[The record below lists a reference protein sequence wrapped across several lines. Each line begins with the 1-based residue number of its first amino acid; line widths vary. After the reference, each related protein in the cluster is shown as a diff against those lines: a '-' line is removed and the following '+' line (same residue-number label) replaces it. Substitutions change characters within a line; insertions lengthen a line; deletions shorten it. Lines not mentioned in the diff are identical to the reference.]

1 MGKPRDAAYLRWLQ
15 EHGVQLNGV
24 ALDTFPGSLRGVV
37 ALRALSKGDVVVSVP
52 DSLVLLADSGA
63 AADALR
69 EAGLV
74 GNVRGAARMS
84 FFAHRTTSS
93 LAAASLC
100 RPWLPATSAKRWW
113 LPSWSSLLLG
123 VAASGGRTW
132 CVRLARLRTAS
143 FDLTHRR
150 TVRHTS
156 GRPARRGGAARAG
169 MLVGSRA
176 SADARHIL
184 R

>member
-24 ALDTFPGSLRGVV
+24 TLDTFPGSLRGVV

-74 GNVRGAARMS
+74 GHVRGAARMS
-84 FFAHRTTSS
+84 FFAHRTNQLT
-93 LAAASLC
+93 
-100 RPWLPATSAKRWW
+100 
-113 LPSWSSLLLG
+113 
-123 VAASGGRTW
+123 GGRLPLQA
-132 CVRLARLRTAS
+132 VAPRDKREALVVAVMVELAT
-143 FDLTHRR
+143 
-150 TVRHTS
+150 
-156 GRPARRGGAARAG
+156 GRGSKWGPY
-169 MLVGSRA
+169 LVRA
-176 SADARHIL
+176 SCASPHRQLRSDPQACCSTHLRPPCQTRRSCTCRHAG
-184 R
+184 RQPSVS